1 VKCEQFLN
9 GGTSAHYRLIS
20 ARALD
25 SNVLQASSDV
35 VVLSSTT
42 RKSQTWVHVLWTLNM
57 DGLTDWVTYLDT
69 YQLIHTGLHGLPTH
83 QQLTYFYLLTHSLVP
98 S

>member
-42 RKSQTWVHVLWTLNM
+42 RKSQT
-57 DGLTDWVTYLDT
+57 
-69 YQLIHTGLHGLPTH
+69 
-83 QQLTYFYLLTHSLVP
+83 
-98 S
+98 